1 MPCCSPRRR
10 RACRRS
16 GGRRVWLSV
25 ESTAVLPLSQYTG
38 HAASLGNG
46 ASGHFGGVNADIP
59 DRSILHGSRVAIHG
73 SRTVRM
79 TKARFALLFGRT
91 ACHDR
96 ESQDQGQ

>member
-16 GGRRVWLSV
+16 GGGRRVGLSV
-25 ESTAVLPLSQYTG
+25 DSIAVLPLSQYTG
-38 HAASLGNG
+38 HASLGNW
-46 ASGHFGGVNADIP
+46 ASDRFGGVNADIP

-79 TKARFALLFGRT
+79 TEARFALLFGRT
-91 ACHDR
+91 ACRDR
-96 ESQDQGQ
+96 ESQHQG